1 MNYNHY
7 NQEMAK
13 ELSTQVLT
21 TRYEDASTQAAISV
35 VRTEAY
41 AAKCKANAYAD
52 ELNLRGV
59 EIERPIWL
67 TR

>member
-13 ELSTQVLT
+13 ALSTQVLT
-21 TRYEDASTQAAISV
+21 IRYEDASTQSAIAVGRS
-35 VRTEAY
+35 EAY
-41 AAKCKANAYAD
+41 EAKCKANAYAD
-52 ELNLRGV
+52 ELNLRGL